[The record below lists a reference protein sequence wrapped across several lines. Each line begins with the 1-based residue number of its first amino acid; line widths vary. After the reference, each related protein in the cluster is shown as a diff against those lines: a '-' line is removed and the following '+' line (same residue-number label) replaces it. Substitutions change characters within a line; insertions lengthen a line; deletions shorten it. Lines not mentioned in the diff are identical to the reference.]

1 MNTFDYSD
9 EQATVNADHDAE
21 RAVLGAM
28 MLDSR
33 CIGDVAA
40 IAPPAT
46 FQLPAHER
54 IAEALIAMDADGCPT
69 DPVSVHDDF
78 VRRGQHSRIGGGAYL
93 HRIYAAAPPVAQA
106 TYYAGIVRRW
116 YQKRLL
122 VTIGTRLT
130 QMGDD
135 PTVDLDDIPDLYAAA
150 IKELDA
156 GLVETPSVAIPSLD
170 DLFETTIEGI
180 EHPTT
185 AIKVPTGIR
194 DLDALLGGWGAGQLI
209 IIAARPAIGKST
221 LALGAGREASIR
233 HGVTTL
239 LASLEMGADEN
250 MRRVISAEAK
260 VGLHRINTNT
270 LDDTDWARIASRQ
283 ERITGAPFFIDETP
297 NIGIGQLRH
306 NAHEIRR
313 RHGLG
318 LIIVDYIQLMGTN
331 KAENRQV
338 EVSELSKSL
347 KVLAKEMQVPVIALS
362 QLNRGP
368 ESRTDKKPVMSDMR
382 ESGSLEQ
389 DADIVILMHR
399 EDAYD
404 RESPRAG
411 EVDLIVAKHR
421 GGPTGTI
428 TCAFQGHYSRVADM
442 AKTDD
447 EPWTPHAA
455 MRDAA

>member
-1 MNTFDYSD
+1 MDTRDWMD
-9 EQATVNADHDAE
+9 EQPTINADHDAE

-40 IAPPAT
+40 IAPPAA

-54 IAEALIAMDADGCPT
+54 IAETLIAMDSDGRPT

-78 VRRGQHSRIGGGAYL
+78 VRRGQHNRIGGGAYL
-93 HRIYAAAPPVAQA
+93 HRVYAAAPPVAQA

-150 IKELDA
+150 MKELDT
-156 GLVETPSVAIPSLD
+156 GLTETPSVAIPSAAEQ
-170 DLFETTIEGI
+170 FETTVDGI

-185 AIKVPTGIR
+185 ALKVPTGIH
-194 DLDALLGGWGAGQLI
+194 DLDALCGGWGAGQFI

-221 LALGAGREASIR
+221 LALGAAREASMR

-239 LASLEMGADEN
+239 LASLEMSSDEN
-250 MRRVISAEAK
+250 MRRIISAEAK

-270 LDDTDWARIASRQ
+270 LDDNDWARIAARQ
-283 ERITGAPFFIDETP
+283 ERITGAPLFIDETP
-297 NIGIGQLRH
+297 AITFGQLRH

-318 LIIVDYIQLMGTN
+318 LIIVDYLQIMDTG

-338 EVSELSKSL
+338 EVSELSKSM
-347 KVLAKEMQVPVIALS
+347 KRLAKEFKVPVIALS

-368 ESRTDKKPVMSDMR
+368 EARTDKKPVMSDLR

-421 GGPTGTI
+421 GGPTATI

-442 AKTDD
+442 AKSDD
-447 EPWTPHAA
+447 DWTPHAA